1 MKTTYE
7 TDNRFA
13 NRGYAPEGATAVYSA
28 RWIDMETWG
37 DIVPDRQGMA
47 YDDTRERDVLAK
59 IMNVIPIW
67 KPLPTF
73 VKAFNETHG
82 HEANGVLQA
91 EGALIDGR
99 TVNYHM
105 WRSDPGTKGYIYVE
119 AWLNA

>member
-1 MKTTYE
+1 MTTTYK

-13 NRGYAPEGATAVYSA
+13 NRGYAPEGATAVYTA

-47 YDDTRERDVLAK
+47 YDSTDDRDVLST
-59 IMNVIPIW
+59 IMNEAKFW
-67 KPLPTF
+67 KPLPSFT
-73 VKAFNETHG
+73 KAFNETHG
-82 HEANGVLQA
+82 HEANGVLQ
-91 EGALIDGR
+91 LDDR